1 MDITRIIQEDL
12 ELLKHPIAHSITILH
27 NGNPIAL
34 VNENEILPSASMG
47 KTLLLLELAEQ
58 FAAGTVKP
66 NRKVEI
72 LSSDRVGDSGLLQH
86 LSPRHLT
93 YNDLATLIATVS
105 DNTATNTLI
114 RTLGLETIQQRAHH
128 LGLQHTNILDI
139 IRDHRDPD
147 IHAYAPSQ
155 ATSLEYAHLI
165 QRIHDVY
172 GHLSINPGAAYRTK
186 QWLAHNTDLSMVA
199 SALHLDPLSHHQKDN
214 KHVTF
219 FNKTGT
225 DYGIRCDAGNITYP
239 NGDNYTYSVFLGWE
253 EETPV
258 NLENIYLLLY
268 NLGKLI
274 AIHNS
279 GQ

>member
-1 MDITRIIQEDL
+1 MDITRILQEDL
-12 ELLKHPIAHSITILH
+12 NLIKHPLLYSITILH

-58 FAAGTVKP
+58 FAAGKIKP
-66 NRKVEI
+66 NKKIEI
-72 LSSDRVGDSGLLQH
+72 LSSDKVEGSGILH
-86 LSPRHLT
+86 NLSPRFLT
-93 YNDLATLIATVS
+93 YNDLAILIAAVS
-105 DNTATNTLI
+105 DNTATNALI
-114 RTLGLETIQQRAHH
+114 RTLGLDTIQQRAHH
-128 LGLQHTNILDI
+128 LGLQHTNILDV

-147 IHAYAPSQ
+147 VHAYAPSQ
-155 ATSLEYAHLI
+155 ATSLEYAYLI

-186 QWLAHNTDLSMVA
+186 QWLTYNTDLSMVA
-199 SALHLDPLSHHQKDN
+199 SALHLDPLSHHRKDDPN
-214 KHVTF
+214 VTF
-219 FNKTGT
+219 FNKTGA
-225 DYGIRCDAGNITYP
+225 DHGIRCDAGNITYP
-239 NGDNYTYSVFLGWE
+239 NGDNYTYSVFLNWE
-253 EETPV
+253 EETPA

-268 NLGKLI
+268 NIGKLI